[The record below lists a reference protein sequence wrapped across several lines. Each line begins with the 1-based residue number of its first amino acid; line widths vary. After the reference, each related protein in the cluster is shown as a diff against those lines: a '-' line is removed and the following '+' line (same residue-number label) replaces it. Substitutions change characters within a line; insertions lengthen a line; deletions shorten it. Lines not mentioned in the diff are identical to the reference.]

1 MPKKHRSATNM
12 VLAGFQ
18 NEKVSD
24 EQRTMNQEQWKERQ
38 KLRNAGTPNQPS

>member
-12 VLAGFQ
+12 VLAGFE

-24 EQRTMNQEQWKERQ
+24 E
-38 KLRNAGTPNQPS
+38 